1 MKTTSKPPL
10 LILGAPPRGG
20 NHLLRGLLD
29 DHPQLLLPPDEDYF
43 IRHLSRKPW
52 LRLRGMLTSNRNIET
67 FYWQLQ
73 KKGHLERV
81 NAGKGTEAFG
91 TEESLDLNTYY
102 QYVREHHRR
111 GSIDTLVQ
119 NHVEAMAKALGQ
131 VPDDN
136 RLRVIFCAL
145 QPSNTDLTRVG
156 RMLARSYSVKGVFLI
171 RDPRAHLHSK
181 LARNP
186 GLDLQRYCMRQNRY
200 LDEIDA
206 FGQHF
211 GPALKVRFEDLV
223 TATEEPMR
231 KACEL
236 AGIEFLPKVLEYTQG
251 GQPARSNSSFNSS
264 SGIDQSVLG
273 RYKNSLP
280 SDTIELLEEYC
291 RPELFWRETSE
302 AQNLSAET

>member
-1 MKTTSKPPL
+1 MKPTAKPPL

-52 LRLRGMLTSNRNIET
+52 LRLRGMLTSPNKIEA

-81 NAGKGTEAFG
+81 NAGQGTEAFG

-102 QYVREHHRR
+102 RYVREHHQRW
-111 GSIDTLVQ
+111 STDSLVQ
-119 NHVEAMAKALGQ
+119 NHVEAMAQALGQ

-145 QPSNTDLTRVG
+145 QPSNTDLSRVG
-156 RMLARSYSVKGVFLI
+156 RMLARSYSVTGIFLI

-186 GLDLQRYCMRQNRY
+186 SLDLQRYCKRQNRY
-200 LDEIDA
+200 LDEIDG
-206 FGQHF
+206 FKRHC

-223 TATEEPMR
+223 TATESPMR
-231 KACEL
+231 KVCEL
-236 AGIEFLPKVLEYTQG
+236 AGIEFLPQVLEYTQG
-251 GQPARSNSSFNSS
+251 GQPARSNSSFTSS
-264 SGIDQSVLG
+264 SGIDQSAIG
-273 RYKNSLP
+273 RYKDKLP
-280 SDTIELLEEYC
+280 SDTIALLEKFC
-291 RPELFWRETSE
+291 RPELFWREPSDSQSHST
-302 AQNLSAET
+302 